1 MMDFQLEEAYVVIC
15 LDSSLSLFFQLLDVC
30 KTHNGC
36 AFELCAV
43 IKVWNQSTRFS

>member
-1 MMDFQLEEAYVVIC
+1 VVIC
-15 LDSSLSLFFQLLDVC
+15 LDFGFSFLDVC

-43 IKVWNQSTRFS
+43 MKVWNQSIRFS